1 MAIEA
6 EERKEEIERFKEQLV
21 KRGMKENS
29 ELDPKM
35 LRAKIDE
42 RPLTQYLQLLDTD
55 KERLIEAEIQKRLT
69 KAVPFFRG
77 KLT

>member
-21 KRGMKENS
+21 KRGMKENP

-55 KERLIEAEIQKRLT
+55 KERLIEGEI
-69 KAVPFFRG
+69 
-77 KLT
+77 

>member
-42 RPLTQYLQLLDTD
+42 RPLT
-55 KERLIEAEIQKRLT
+55 
-69 KAVPFFRG
+69 
-77 KLT
+77 